1 MPKQSVFAGLLD
13 AMTMKVTQREKLLAE
28 REAKCRASGGW
39 R

>member
-13 AMTMKVTQREKLLAE
+13 AMTKKVTQREKLLAE